1 MANYMEEMIG
11 KKIAA
16 IQNGSNVYS
25 AGRITTV
32 KEYILE
38 ADGLEDVKMS
48 RKVCKK
54 LMK

>member
-16 IQNGSNVYS
+16 IQNGGNVYS

-38 ADGLEDVKMS
+38 ADGLEET
-48 RKVCKK
+48 
-54 LMK
+54 